1 MILFFLVF
9 RIIPK
14 TLMCKEVEKL
24 VFVLLNDDDDDDEI
38 VKYINLKLYMF
49 LLRSTDYWG
58 NSRGGSTR
66 NRHASK
72 ES

>member
-1 MILFFLVF
+1 
-9 RIIPK
+9 
-14 TLMCKEVEKL
+14 MCKEVEKL
-24 VFVLLNDDDDDDEI
+24 VFVLFNDDDDDEI
-38 VKYINLKLYMF
+38 VKYINLKVYMLF